1 LTVIWAA
8 MRDIIRLENPNRV
21 FACRES
27 FAMSK
32 KVGIIVGSLRK
43 GAYSRLMA
51 QAVTQIAP
59 SSLEFSDIGI
69 GDLPLYNQDLETDT
83 PPPAWTT
90 FRSQVEQTDAV
101 LFVTPEY
108 NRGMPGALKNAI
120 DVGTRPWGKSVWK
133 GRPTA
138 VISITPGPLGAMA
151 AHQQLRHTLSVI
163 DSPTLPGPE
172 VYVPGAASLF
182 DESGKLKNDDTRKI
196 LTTLLQSFERWIGR
210 FK

>member
-1 LTVIWAA
+1 
-8 MRDIIRLENPNRV
+8 
-21 FACRES
+21 
-27 FAMSK
+27 MSK
-32 KVGIIVGSLRK
+32 KVGIVVGSLRK
-43 GAYSRLMA
+43 GAYTRLMA
-51 QAVTQIAP
+51 QAVKEIAP

-90 FRSQVEQTDAV
+90 FRSQIDQTDAV

-138 VISITPGPLGAMA
+138 VISVTPGPLGAMA
-151 AHQQLRHTLSVI
+151 AHQQLRLTLSVI

-172 VYVPGAASLF
+172 VYVPGAAGLF
-182 DESGKLKNDDTRKI
+182 DEAGKLKNDDTRKI